1 MMSEFSVENLSE
13 KIHNGKTKLYF
24 QEVLS
29 SYQNGNYRS
38 AVVMLWSVA
47 VCDIIYK
54 LEYLVDLYDDKAAKL
69 ILKEITEIQ
78 TADPKSS
85 SWETKLL
92 KDTHEK
98 TKLLDS
104 AEHENL
110 IYVQKQRHLSAHPT
124 LNSDRELHTTNKETV
139 RALIRN
145 TLESVLIKPP
155 FYTQK
160 IIDEILSD
168 IAETAPM
175 INTREK
181 AKSYV
186 ESRYLNRLKPET
198 EISIYRSMWKLVF
211 RSEKEECNNN
221 RDINLQVIDII
232 GKRNFN
238 RIKEVI
244 SGDSDYY
251 SNVSTQENILDYLV
265 VYLGR
270 NSSIYDLLSNDAKFK
285 IQHNAQTTKIGKI
298 YGWFICSDLEEYYGN
313 ILLFINNNNQTARFN
328 FKDIQLKFI
337 FEVSDT
343 NEWQKLF
350 CNILSTYYSKSI
362 DYNQSDLRFE
372 KAILPYLELFD
383 EESIKF
389 LLDCIETNK
398 QVYSRSQAAE
408 DHYKI
413 YLRLVEIYSDKFD
426 LTPYRRFKTN
436 LEDYEKYCKD

>member
-1 MMSEFSVENLSE
+1 MSEFSVENLSE

-54 LEYLVDLYDDKAAKL
+54 LQFLVDLYDDKQAKS

-78 TADPKSS
+78 SRDPKSS

-92 KDTHEK
+92 EDTHEK

-104 AEHENL
+104 AEYQNL

-124 LNSDRELHTTNKETV
+124 LNSDRELHTPNKETV

-145 TLESVLIKPP
+145 TLEGVLIKPP

-160 IIDEILSD
+160 IIDEILTD

-181 AKSYV
+181 AKSYI

-198 EISIYRSMWKLVF
+198 EISIYRNMWKLVF
-211 RSEKEECNNN
+211 RLDDEKCNNN

-232 GKRNFN
+232 GKRNFD
-238 RIKEVI
+238 RIKETI
-244 SGDSDYY
+244 SGDRDYY
-251 SNVSTQENILDYLV
+251 SHISTQETILNYLV
-265 VYLGR
+265 FYLGK
-270 NSSIYDLLSNDAKFK
+270 NFSIYDFLSDDAKLK
-285 IQHNAQTTKIGKI
+285 IQHNIQTTNVGRI
-298 YGWFICSDLEEYYGN
+298 YGWFIWGNLEQYYEN
-313 ILLFINNNNQTARFN
+313 ILLLINNNQTAKFN
-328 FKDIQLKFI
+328 FKDIQLQFI
-337 FEVSDT
+337 LEVSDT
-343 NEWQKLF
+343 NEWKKMF
-350 CNILSTYYSKSI
+350 CNIVSTYYSKSKI
-362 DYNQSDLRFE
+362 YNQADFRFE
-372 KAILPYLELFD
+372 QAILPHLQMFD
-383 EESIKF
+383 AETIKF
-389 LLDCIETNK
+389 LIECIETND
-398 QVYSRSQAAE
+398 QVYSRSQAAK
-408 DHYKI
+408 DHNQI
-413 YLRLVEIYSDKFD
+413 HLRLGEIYGDKFD
-426 LTPYRRFKTN
+426 STPYKKFKTN
-436 LEDYEKYCKD
+436 LEDYEKYWKD

>member
-54 LEYLVDLYDDKAAKL
+54 LQDLVDLYDDNSAKS
-69 ILKEITEIQ
+69 ILKEITDIQ
-78 TADPKSS
+78 TNDPKSPY
-85 SWETKLL
+85 WETKLL
-92 KDTHEK
+92 EDTYK
-98 TKLLDS
+98 STKLLDS
-104 AEHENL
+104 AEYENL

-124 LNSDRELHTTNKETV
+124 LNSDRELHTPNKETV

-145 TLESVLIKPP
+145 TLEGVLIKPP

-160 IIDEILSD
+160 IINEILAD
-168 IAETAPM
+168 IAEAAPM

-181 AKSYV
+181 AKRYV

-211 RSEKEECNNN
+211 RLDDEECNNN
-221 RDINLQVIDII
+221 RDINLQVIDVI

-238 RIKEVI
+238 KIKEII

-251 SNVSTQENILDYLV
+251 SNVSTQENILNYLV
-265 VYLGR
+265 FYLGK
-270 NSSIYDLLSNDAKFK
+270 NPSIYPLLSDDAKLK
-285 IQHNAQTTKIGKI
+285 TQHNSQTTNIGKI
-298 YGWFICSDLEEYYGN
+298 YGWFVWSNLEEYYEN
-313 ILLFINNNNQTARFN
+313 ILLLINNNQTAKFN
-328 FKDIQLKFI
+328 FKDIQLQFI
-337 FEVSDT
+337 LEVSDT

-350 CNILSTYYSKSI
+350 CNIASTYYSKSQI
-362 DYNQSDLRFE
+362 YNQADFRF
-372 KAILPYLELFD
+372 KQAVLPYLKMFD
-383 EESIKF
+383 AETIKF
-389 LLDCIETNK
+389 LIECIETNN
-398 QVYSRSQAAE
+398 QVYFRSQAAE
-408 DHYKI
+408 DHHQI
-413 YLRLVEIYSDKFD
+413 YLRLIEIYGDKFD

-436 LEDYEKYCKD
+436 LEDYEEFRKD